1 MANVTMNQVMALL
14 SQLAAQETQ
23 PKATKRGKSAKSGSP
38 KVTKD
43 EFLVKLVAAATKLKY
58 ENPVPYETI
67 LTYGGRV
74 GKVGWLEK
82 GRQVK
87 EGEHSI
93 KVDGRKT
100 GLFHISQTEALV
112 SKMPSKAKTLSLP
125 V

>member
-1 MANVTMNQVMALL
+1 M
-14 SQLAAQETQ
+14 
-23 PKATKRGKSAKSGSP
+23 
-38 KVTKD
+38 
-43 EFLVKLVAAATKLKY
+43 
-58 ENPVPYETI
+58 PYETI

-100 GLFHISQTEALV
+100 GLFHLSQTEALV
-112 SKMPSKAKTLSLP
+112 SEQPSKAKTISLP
-125 V
+125 L